1 MKMTSL
7 DLMRNSEI
15 SNYMKDNNRIAY
27 EFRDTISLRYFMNRL
42 SLNNEEMDFS
52 DLYEDPLFEVASHE
66 HHVYVLTTIGVPIYS
81 LTDHLSDDVEVIN
94 EDNVREFLQS
104 LES

>member
-1 MKMTSL
+1 MQ
-7 DLMRNSEI
+7 
-15 SNYMKDNNRIAY
+15 DNNRIAY
-27 EFRDTISLRYFMNRL
+27 EFRDTISLRYFVNRL
-42 SLNNEEMDFS
+42 TLNDEELDLS
-52 DLYEDPLFEVASHE
+52 DMYRDPMFEAVSKKHP
-66 HHVYVLTTIGVPIYS
+66 VYVLTTIGVPIYS